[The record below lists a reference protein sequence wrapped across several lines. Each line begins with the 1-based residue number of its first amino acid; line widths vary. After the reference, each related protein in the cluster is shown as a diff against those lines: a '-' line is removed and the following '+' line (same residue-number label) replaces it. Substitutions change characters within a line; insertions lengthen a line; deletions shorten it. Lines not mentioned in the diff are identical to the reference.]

1 MLRQGIRDGVVRFLR
16 GNPRWST
23 RLLWMLKEARPDVPM
38 VLDYPVSPRQRYDAA
53 HPHPRLR
60 EIIAAPAAAYAAR
73 LATFLELAPHLL
85 RIPRSLPPGG
95 AEPSWQ
101 NPYQPPLDALALYCF
116 VAQANPRL
124 YLEVGS
130 GYSTSFVRRAIA
142 DHRLRTRIVSIDPQ
156 PRSEI
161 DALCDTVIRAPLET
175 CDLRVFDELR
185 EGDLLFIDSSH
196 RCYMNSD
203 VTALFLEVLPRLP
216 RGILIQLHDIFLPY
230 DYPQDW
236 IERYY
241 AEQYLLAC
249 YLLSGHPSFEIVLP
263 NFFVTN
269 DATLTAV
276 LAPLWA
282 EIKGVGTH
290 GYGFWMRT
298 V

>member
-1 MLRQGIRDGVVRFLR
+1 
-16 GNPRWST
+16 
-23 RLLWMLKEARPDVPM
+23 MLKEARPDVPM
-38 VLDYPVSPRQRYDAA
+38 VLDYPVSPRQRYDLA
-53 HPHPRLR
+53 HPHPRLH
-60 EIIAAPAAAYAAR
+60 EIIAAGSAAYADR
-73 LATFLELAPHLL
+73 LATFLELAPDLL
-85 RIPRSLPPGG
+85 RIPRSVPLGH

-101 NPYQPPLDALALYCF
+101 NPYQPPLDAVALYCF
-116 VAQANPRL
+116 VAQTNPRL

-130 GYSTSFVRRAIA
+130 GYSTSFVRRAIS
-142 DHRLRTRIVSIDPQ
+142 DHHLRTRISSIDPH
-156 PRSEI
+156 PRAEI
-161 DALCDTVIRAPLET
+161 DALCDTVIRSPLET

-196 RCYMNSD
+196 RCYMDSD
-203 VTALFLEVLPRLP
+203 VTALFLEVLPKLP
-216 RGILIQLHDIFLPY
+216 PGILVQLHDIFLPY

-249 YLLSGHPSFEIVLP
+249 YLLSGYPKFEIVLP

-269 DATLTAV
+269 EPRLSGV

-282 EIKGVGTH
+282 EMKDVGAH